1 MSKTLGYFFADD
13 GVKISYF
20 KWIPDK
26 EIKGIVLIAHGM
38 AEHSERYDDFA
49 GFLNRNAFAV
59 FANDHRG
66 HGKTAGSTDR
76 LGFISEENGWEI
88 MVNDFLKMKEEV
100 KSQYPAKP
108 LFALGHSM
116 GTFIIRDIMLEDKKA
131 VSTDLEGVI
140 LSGTGCGL
148 GLMGKIGKLIFKSE
162 IGKKGADGKSQLL
175 HDMSFGKYNKSFR
188 PNRTEYDWLSTN
200 NDNVDRY
207 IEDPCCGTVF
217 SASFFRDLAY
227 GIEKVN
233 NFKNIKNI
241 NKNLPIFLISGKED
255 PVGNFSKGVKKVY
268 SNYIKAGIPD
278 IQMNFYEGLRHE
290 ILNETGKEKV
300 YKDILNWLIKYIP

>member
-131 VSTDLEGVI
+131 VSRDLEGVI

-233 NFKNIKNI
+233 NFKNIKNV

-268 SNYIKAGIPD
+268 SDYIKAGIPD

-300 YKDILNWLIKYIP
+300 YKDILNWLIKHIP

>member
-1 MSKTLGYFFADD
+1 MSKTLSYFFADD

-233 NFKNIKNI
+233 NFKNIKNV

-268 SNYIKAGIPD
+268 SDYIKAGIPD

>member
-233 NFKNIKNI
+233 NFKNIKNV